1 MAGYDSIGACVFGG
15 SGFGLDPTIVPDLVN
30 AQYGWGV
37 GPNYLRAVGRDTI
50 LMEREFNRRAGFTS
64 ADDRIPEWMR
74 REPLPPTNAV
84 FDVPDEEL
92 DAIFDE

>member
-1 MAGYDSIGACVFGG
+1 M
-15 SGFGLDPTIVPDLVN
+15 PDLIN
-30 AQYGWGV
+30 GQYGWGV
-37 GPNYLRAVGRDTI
+37 GPNYLRDVGRDTI